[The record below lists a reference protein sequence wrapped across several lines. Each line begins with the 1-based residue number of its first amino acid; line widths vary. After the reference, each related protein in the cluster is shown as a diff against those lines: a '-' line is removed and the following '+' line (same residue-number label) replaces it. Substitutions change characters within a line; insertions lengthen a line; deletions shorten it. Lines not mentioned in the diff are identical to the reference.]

1 MKTPRVVYIPLHMS
15 TNIAPPEH
23 QSGPDGISGF
33 IGSLHGAIGT
43 LDNLHLR
50 KEMISRANALI
61 GKSTGFSD
69 AHVLALA
76 QYLPEVIPLV
86 VSRGGNIHAQA
97 HVGGSTICV
106 LSKTMGEAT
115 LLADLYGA
123 QKASVLFAEIIDHG
137 MFPHPAL
144 HDNGKVFHPVCELI
158 YQIEQNPWLC
168 EIAYKALPK
177 MDEEETTACLG
188 MLACMRNMPI
198 GLAERAIECG
208 ARVDIACMQR
218 GDQLETLFDTLTH
231 HPVPGTAAHFKAFFA
246 QCQAQK
252 LDGGTPASQGRTRPR
267 F

>member
-23 QSGPDGISGF
+23 QSGPDEISGF

-168 EIAYKALPK
+168 EISYKALPR

-198 GLAERAIECG
+198 GLAELAIARG
-208 ARVDIACMQR
+208 ARLDEPCVEQFGRKA
-218 GDQLETLFDTLTH
+218 TLRDTLRG
-231 HPVPGTAAHFKAFFA
+231 HPVASVAHHFA
-246 QCQAQK
+246 LFLAQREASA
-252 LDGGTPASQGRTRPR
+252 LEHDTPETSPRPTRR